1 MLGGSSGIVAVEFDP
16 LTMGLFVALVGV
28 TVVSPFVSLVVALRR
43 GMRTGIYCA
52 LGITLALT
60 LAFVALTLGDDDRYS
75 WDMAIFA
82 FAFILLP
89 NVTLALV
96 GTGVSTIR
104 RRRGGHSS
112 M

>member
-43 GMRTGIYCA
+43 GMRAGIYCA
-52 LGITLALT
+52 LGITLAIA
-60 LAFVALTLGDDDRYS
+60 LAFVALTLGDDRYS

-104 RRRGGHSS
+104 RRRGGHSF